1 MEQNPPVLGLRSM
14 STAMPLAPFALAP
27 FALPDSASK
36 GRVHPEPQHP
46 YRGPFQRDRDRIIH
60 STAFR
65 RLMNKTQVLVSQT
78 NDHHRTRLTH
88 TLEVVQIGRTLARAL
103 ALNEDL
109 TEAIALSHDLGH
121 PPFGHAGESALADC
135 MKEHGGYE
143 HNRHALR
150 IVEDLEYRYPAF
162 PGLNLTWEVREAM
175 AQHSKAPTPQMAD
188 YLKAGKPFLEA
199 QLADEVDSLAYDA
212 HDVDDALDQGIIT
225 PAEVEEVPLCRMVIE
240 EARKRFG
247 KIPEEAFSST
257 LVRALVDIQVND
269 LLSQTRQNLAE
280 AKIESLEQVRAHP
293 TLLVQPSK
301 RMEKLKGELE
311 SFLKANVYLNPRV
324 LRMMNKGQRIVRRL
338 FAEFV
343 ANPKLLAKRYQN
355 RIQTYGLHRVVCD
368 YIAGMTDRFAQT
380 ESQQLFEP
388 FHPV

>member
-1 MEQNPPVLGLRSM
+1 M
-14 STAMPLAPFALAP
+14 STSMPLASFALAP

-175 AQHSKAPTPQMAD
+175 AQHSKAPTPQMAE